1 VSAPS
6 AAESLQAHPDRDCLL
21 PFKPNGS
28 RRPSQVKPWVE
39 KRAYQHWID
48 RGRPNQPS
56 DDWTDWFAASAE
68 LERQLALAQ
77 GENLSWMT
85 ENRARLTAERPEW
98 RGRWLAIA
106 SRTEPKVLAAASDWQ
121 LAWAQGSNS
130 PSLLALAERE
140 NLPADVLLTVT
151 FLDDPDSSEI

>member
-28 RRPSQVKPWVE
+28 RRPSQVKPC
-39 KRAYQHWID
+39 
-48 RGRPNQPS
+48 RPNQPS

-98 RGRWLAIA
+98 RGRWLALA